1 MRKKNRT
8 EHLGREEDNSYAMR
22 EYGVTKQELD
32 LFVRRMNQRIAR
44 ERRAGTITPFSGDI
58 EKDIAS

>member
-8 EHLGREEDNSYAMR
+8 EQLGRDEDCSYAIR

-44 ERRAGTITPFSGDI
+44 ERRKGTMTPFSGDI
-58 EKDIAS
+58 EKAIAS

>member
-8 EHLGREEDNSYAMR
+8 EQLRRDEDCSYAIR
-22 EYGVTKQELD
+22 EYGVTKQGFD

-44 ERRAGTITPFSGDI
+44 ERSAGTKTPFSGDI
-58 EKDIAS
+58 EKDIVS

>member
-8 EHLGREEDNSYAMR
+8 EPLGRDEDSSYAIR
-22 EYGVTKQELD
+22 EYGVAKQELD

-44 ERRAGTITPFSGDI
+44 ERRAGTMTPFSGDI
-58 EKDIAS
+58 KKDIAS

>member
-32 LFVRRMNQRIAR
+32 LFVRRMNQRIAL
-44 ERRAGTITPFSGDI
+44 ERRAGTITPF
-58 EKDIAS
+58 